1 MAVVQP
7 LSDVP
12 RTKLTTRSTTAA
24 KFAPAISQDFEMDL
38 DMSLVKGIPERNTEP
53 LIALDVRSTEVSDS
67 LLSDAVDESSDI
79 DTLEDV
85 VERPRRGHG
94 ITTRQASGAQSENRC
109 RRCGPRPGWTRRAR
123 WRRRYTDTDQP

>member
-67 LLSDAVDESSDI
+67 LLSDALTKVATSI
-79 DTLEDV
+79 L
-85 VERPRRGHG
+85 
-94 ITTRQASGAQSENRC
+94 
-109 RRCGPRPGWTRRAR
+109 
-123 WRRRYTDTDQP
+123 